1 MEAAS
6 DTLMIP
12 KLQFYTY
19 VASVL
24 ELFFRLYQTDAPIIP
39 FMYFSIENLATNIL
53 IFFMKLEVIEAC
65 KTASDLLEIDLSMEK
80 NLLKVN
86 QI

>member
-1 MEAAS
+1 
-6 DTLMIP
+6 
-12 KLQFYTY
+12 
-19 VASVL
+19 
-24 ELFFRLYQTDAPIIP
+24 
-39 FMYFSIENLATNIL
+39 MYFSIENLATNIL
-53 IFFMKLEVIEAC
+53 IFFMKLEVIKAC